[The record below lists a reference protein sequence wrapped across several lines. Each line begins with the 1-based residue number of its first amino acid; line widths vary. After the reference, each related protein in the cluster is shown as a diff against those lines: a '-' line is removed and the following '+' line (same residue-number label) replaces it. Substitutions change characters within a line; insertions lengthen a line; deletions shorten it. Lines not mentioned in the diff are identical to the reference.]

1 MSSSPTPTLAP
12 AARGDGLRVAAIQMN
27 SRDDKAANVASAL
40 AAIDRAAATGA
51 RLVAL
56 PEVWSYLGPEA
67 GNRDN
72 AEPIPGPTI
81 DRLAERARRHG
92 VYLHAG
98 SILETRPGDPR
109 LYNTTVVLD
118 PDGDVIARYSKLHM
132 FDVVLDG
139 VATYQESKTVS
150 PGDEIV
156 TVDIDGIPV
165 GLAICYDLRFPEL
178 FRILA
183 LRGAEVILLPAAFTM
198 TTGKDHWEVLIRARA
213 IENGVFMVAP
223 AQIGQHP
230 PGNWSYGRS
239 LIVDPWGTVLTTAP
253 DTETV
258 ITADLDRALLH
269 KVRRQVPSLAN
280 RQPGRYAWPAEET
293 AGAVGA
299 GIGRL
304 VTP

>member
-1 MSSSPTPTLAP
+1 
-12 AARGDGLRVAAIQMN
+12 
-27 SRDDKAANVASAL
+27 
-40 AAIDRAAATGA
+40 
-51 RLVAL
+51 
-56 PEVWSYLGPEA
+56 VWSYLGPEA
-67 GNRDN
+67 GNREN

-92 VYLHAG
+92 VYIHAG

-118 PDGDVIARYSKLHM
+118 PDGDVIASYSKIHM

-139 VATYQESKTVS
+139 VAAYQESATIS

-156 TVDIDGIPV
+156 IAEIDGIPV

-183 LRGAEVILLPAAFTM
+183 LRGAEIIMLPAAFTM

-223 AQIGQHP
+223 AQMGQHP

-239 LIVDPWGTVLTTAP
+239 IIVDPWGTVLTTAP
-253 DTETV
+253 DAETV
-258 ITADLDRALLH
+258 ITAELDRARLQN
-269 KVRRQVPSLAN
+269 VRRQVPSLAN
-280 RQPGRYAWPAEET
+280 RQPERYAWPEDEM
-293 AGAVGA
+293 AGAGS
-299 GIGRL
+299 GRL
-304 VTP
+304 VTS